1 MQPRRPR
8 TLLVGNLL
16 IVLGIMLLGAT
27 VNAAS
32 AGGGLG
38 AFGSVAPPVSV
49 ALAAPA
55 VLTPTPTPAPTP
67 APASTPALSPA
78 AAPTSAPDQAPAAT
92 PADSPPAPLPPI
104 IQPSAT
110 SAATVTAAPTPAPT
124 PTPRPKQA
132 PATHIT
138 IPAVGIDTKVVEV
151 GYDLVQIEG
160 QQVIQWQVAD
170 YAAGHNNL
178 SANPGE
184 GGNIVISGHDDWRG
198 EVFRTLDK
206 VKLGDQIILTTST
219 GQHRYA
225 VSEIEYRKEV
235 GVPLSERLATGM
247 FLAPMPEERVTLVT
261 CWPYGVDDHRLIVI
275 AKPVG

>member
-1 MQPRRPR
+1 MQARRPR
-8 TLLVGNLL
+8 TLLFSNLL

-38 AFGSVAPPVSV
+38 AFRSVAPPVSV

-55 VLTPTPTPAPTP
+55 ALTSAPTPTPLATTAPSLANAATP
-67 APASTPALSPA
+67 AATAPRTP
-78 AAPTSAPDQAPAAT
+78 APAAT
-92 PADSPPAPLPPI
+92 PAGTPPAALPPI

-110 SAATVTAAPTPAPT
+110 AAAPVSAAPTPAPT
-124 PTPRPKQA
+124 PTPRPKQP
-132 PATHIT
+132 PATHIS

-151 GYDLVQIEG
+151 GYDLVTIEG

-206 VKLGDQIILTTST
+206 VKLGDQITLTTPK
-219 GQHRYA
+219 GPYRYA
-225 VSEIEYRKEV
+225 VTEIEYRKEV